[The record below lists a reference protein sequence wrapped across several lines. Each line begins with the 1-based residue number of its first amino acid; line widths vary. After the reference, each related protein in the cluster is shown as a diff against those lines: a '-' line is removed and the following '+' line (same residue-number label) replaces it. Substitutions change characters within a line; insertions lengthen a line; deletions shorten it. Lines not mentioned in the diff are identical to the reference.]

1 MGRQS
6 HKSIAKFQETLFSTN
21 FLVNNPNLLYL
32 LKTEFLQHF
41 EHIVTTEFHSLLKFP
56 Y

>member
-6 HKSIAKFQETLFSTN
+6 HKSIAKFQETLFSIN

-41 EHIVTTEFHSLLKFP
+41 EQIVTRQFHYFLNFP